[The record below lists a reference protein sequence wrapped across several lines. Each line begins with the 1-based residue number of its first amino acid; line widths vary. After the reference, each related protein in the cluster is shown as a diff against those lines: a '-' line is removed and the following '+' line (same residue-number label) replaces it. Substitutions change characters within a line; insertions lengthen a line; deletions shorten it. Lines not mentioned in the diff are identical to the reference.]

1 MIKTQIKT
9 IIILATLISLI
20 LIVNKIP
27 KLKASYT
34 TTIYASKDTFISEQ
48 VSTSNFGSHQY
59 LLLGTYSGKRRHV
72 LLYFKLSTIPY
83 NAVIISAKLVLK
95 KYSQAAFTTSFKSFY
110 VKLLSKYWFENYAT
124 WEKRTNTLSWSN
136 YGGDYYTSPYSYF
149 VIYKT
154 DPTIKT
160 YEIDVTTLVI
170 ELHKHNKPNYGFI
183 IYPAGT
189 ADGYVYFYSREYTG
203 NVKDRP
209 KLIIK
214 YNLPSI
220 SVSVSPSTKTVVQG
234 ESTTFQVTVAAQYYS
249 GIVQLSLTGLPSGVT
264 YSFNPS
270 QGTPPFNSILTIATS
285 SSTPVGTHT
294 ITVKGTGTG
303 VSDQKTITLKVVKPA
318 AFILSLSPP
327 SLTIQQGGS
336 GTTTITVNPI
346 SGYNKKVTISLIS
359 APPGV
364 TASFSTNPVNPGS
377 STTATIHVSA
387 SATPGTYSVVFKGVG
402 EDGKEAT
409 ATLSLTITEK
419 PFDFI
424 VKVSPKTITVD
435 EGQDAVI
442 TIQVDLLSGTGKPV
456 TLSLLGLPAGT
467 TYSFSTTTI
476 TPPGTSVLT
485 IKTTGLTG
493 TYTVTIKGKHGTVEK
508 TDSFTLKITKFDF
521 SISVSPKSLEVNQGE
536 TAQVVITVNLVSG
549 TAKPVSL
556 SAIGVP
562 SGATY
567 TLSPMKVTPPGSA
580 VLTINTGSAKGTY
593 TVIVKGTGDGKEKT
607 DTFIITIKEKKCIIA
622 TATYGSEVSD
632 EVNLLRRFRD
642 NIVLSTYA
650 GQRFYTAFN
659 TFYYSWSPQ
668 IAQIILKCPELKIP
682 MRIVLYPLLGTL
694 LFATTI
700 VNPIVPLN
708 SELAVYLAGTII
720 SILLGIIYVTPV
732 NMTLDRIFKR
742 KIFTKKTSLKL
753 TYITMGILIA
763 SIMAQILTLDLVLT
777 ITTAAYVVMLIVTS
791 SYIAT
796 TKILNTYKQRK

>member
-1 MIKTQIKT
+1 MGRFGGKDRH
-9 IIILATLISLI
+9 I
-20 LIVNKIP
+20 LI
-27 KLKASYT
+27 
-34 TTIYASKDTFISEQ
+34 
-48 VSTSNFGSHQY
+48 
-59 LLLGTYSGKRRHV
+59 
-72 LLYFKLSTIPY
+72 YFSLNTIPHD
-83 NAVIISAKLVLK
+83 AVILSAKLILRK
-95 KYSQAAFTTSFKSFY
+95 HYHSSFAASFKAFY
-110 VKLLSKYWFENYAT
+110 VKMLSKYWDEYHAT
-124 WEKRTNTLSWSN
+124 WEKRTKYYSWSN
-136 YGGDYYTSPYSYF
+136 PGGDYYTAPYSYF
-149 VIYKT
+149 IVYKT
-154 DPTIKT
+154 DPQEKT
-160 YEIDVTTLVI
+160 YEIDVTSIVK
-170 ELHKHNKPNYGFI
+170 EWHSGSKVNHGFV

-189 ADGYVYFYSREYTG
+189 SKGYVLFRSREYTG
-203 NVKDRP
+203 NTFYRP
-209 KLIIK
+209 KLVVK
-214 YNLPSI
+214 YTLPSI

-234 ESTTFQVTVAAQYYS
+234 GSTTFQVTVTAQYYS
-249 GIVQLSLTGLPSGVT
+249 GIVQLSITGLPSGAT

-294 ITVKGTGTG
+294 ITVKGIGTG

-476 TPPGTSVLT
+476 TPPGTSVLI

-556 SAIGVP
+556 SAIGIP

-580 VLTINTGSAKGTY
+580 VLTINTGRQ
-593 TVIVKGTGDGKEKT
+593 KEH
-607 DTFIITIKEKKCIIA
+607 I
-622 TATYGSEVSD
+622 
-632 EVNLLRRFRD
+632 
-642 NIVLSTYA
+642 
-650 GQRFYTAFN
+650 Q
-659 TFYYSWSPQ
+659 
-668 IAQIILKCPELKIP
+668 
-682 MRIVLYPLLGTL
+682 
-694 LFATTI
+694 
-700 VNPIVPLN
+700 
-708 SELAVYLAGTII
+708 
-720 SILLGIIYVTPV
+720 
-732 NMTLDRIFKR
+732 
-742 KIFTKKTSLKL
+742 
-753 TYITMGILIA
+753 
-763 SIMAQILTLDLVLT
+763 
-777 ITTAAYVVMLIVTS
+777 
-791 SYIAT
+791 
-796 TKILNTYKQRK
+796 